1 MRGVID
7 ARLLLG
13 AYRHRG
19 VVAHLH
25 RRARVQACG
34 VAGLLVAPV
43 NGKPACVL
51 RHLQHDT
58 ESAVILRGQVAHRPF
73 VHETDLIAPA
83 GVGHAT
89 VKILRGEWAVKG
101 VVCLFLGASSKPGRQ
116 HGCGVWQVKTVGWRG
131 ARGHEVRHVSRH
143 AQALGAAHPHGLMPA
158 GLGKVPESRLGMQ
171 HLLSRHQLQRVVDSA
186 RIWRLKARVFQR
198 HVHPLAAVG
207 VQTSVE
213 NGCQKVVLP
222 PGSVLELDRLPGLSH
237 DRAMQAP
244 LRRRDAARVA
254 GRNLSRKNVCRVCRP
269 HCRRFVL
276 ADGLQRTCDT

>member
-1 MRGVID
+1 MRHVVGE
-7 ARLLLG
+7 RLLLSTN
-13 AYRHRG
+13 RHRG
-19 VVAHLH
+19 EVTHLH
-25 RRARVQACG
+25 RRARVQAG
-34 VAGLLVAPV
+34 RIAGLLVAPV
-43 NGKPACVL
+43 DGEAASVL
-51 RHLQHDT
+51 RHLQHDIERT
-58 ESAVILRGQVAHRPF
+58 IILCGQVAHRPF
-73 VHETDLIAPA
+73 VDEADLIAPA

-89 VKILRGEWAVKG
+89 VKILCGEWAVKG

-143 AQALGAAHPHGLMPA
+143 AQALGAAHPHRLVPA
-158 GLGKVPESRLGMQ
+158 GLGKVPESRLGVQ
-171 HLLSRHQLQRVVDSA
+171 HLLSCHQLQRVVDSA
-186 RIWRLKARVFQR
+186 RVWRLKARVFQC
-198 HVHPLAAVG
+198 HVHPLAAVS

-213 NGCQKVVLP
+213 DGGQEVMFLP
-222 PGSVLELDRLPGLSH
+222 AGALELDRLPELSH